1 MAKTLQDKI
10 NALEEYMAAIP
21 RHKGTER
28 LLQQL
33 RTKHSKL
40 RALLELE
47 QRRKA
52 RSIAGAKYALK
63 KEGAAQVVIL
73 APTGA
78 GKSTLLSALTNSR
91 PEISGRPFTTTE
103 PTLGMMRFE
112 DVEIQLIEAPALYEG
127 AYERAEWGAGVLGL
141 ARNCD
146 GIVIMLDLSGDA
158 STQME
163 MLLNEL
169 RKAHIEVMD
178 GGGKAEIQEKKD
190 GGIQVVTFSGFCGDV
205 EEIRQTL
212 RARGI
217 QHALVKVWGRIN
229 SDDVASFLG
238 RPMVQ
243 KPTLVIANK
252 VDIKGAEDRLE
263 ELRRRF
269 PSLPIV
275 AVSLLRKQN
284 LENLSKQIFQSLKIM
299 RIYTKK
305 VGQKPSSKPIVVKA
319 GSTVLDVAK
328 SIHSDLY
335 KNFKFAKVWGSSR
348 YLGERVGGGY
358 VLNDRDIV
366 EIHT

>member
-1 MAKTLQDKI
+1 
-10 NALEEYMAAIP
+10 
-21 RHKGTER
+21 
-28 LLQQL
+28 
-33 RTKHSKL
+33 
-40 RALLELE
+40 
-47 QRRKA
+47 
-52 RSIAGAKYALK
+52 
-63 KEGAAQVVIL
+63 
-73 APTGA
+73 
-78 GKSTLLSALTNSR
+78 
-91 PEISGRPFTTTE
+91 
-103 PTLGMMRFE
+103 
-112 DVEIQLIEAPALYEG
+112 
-127 AYERAEWGAGVLGL
+127 
-141 ARNCD
+141 
-146 GIVIMLDLSGDA
+146 
-158 STQME
+158 
-163 MLLNEL
+163 
-169 RKAHIEVMD
+169 
-178 GGGKAEIQEKKD
+178 
-190 GGIQVVTFSGFCGDV
+190 
-205 EEIRQTL
+205 
-212 RARGI
+212 
-217 QHALVKVWGRIN
+217 
-229 SDDVASFLG
+229 
-238 RPMVQ
+238 MVQ